1 MDFSLISSPK
11 YFFEEMYGDQS
22 GEWRLIQQQNV
33 NVIWWQESTQ
43 KGLKSTS
50 GAQFASL
57 ALIKPVVWFAHVVIN
72 WCSCSVAKSALYVD
86 IGG

>member
-33 NVIWWQESTQ
+33 NVINDDR
-43 KGLKSTS
+43 K
-50 GAQFASL
+50 
-57 ALIKPVVWFAHVVIN
+57 AHR
-72 WCSCSVAKSALYVD
+72 KD
-86 IGG
+86 